1 MSNVETVQAIYQAFS
16 RGDIPA
22 ILEKLDERVA
32 WEVGETSTDV
42 PWLQRRDGREGALA
56 FFQSL
61 AALDFTKF
69 EVTNVIDAGGNR
81 VIGLCDVEATLRES
95 GRTFVETDEVHI
107 WWFNDAGR
115 VTAFR
120 HRVDTHMQWK
130 MVHGS
135 K

>member
-1 MSNVETVQAIYQAFS
+1 MSNVETVQAIYQAFG

-22 ILEKLDERVA
+22 ILEKLADDVV
-32 WEVGETSTDV
+32 WEAGEISTDI

-69 EVTNVIDAGGNR
+69 EVTAVLESGSR
-81 VIGLCDVEATLRES
+81 VVGLCNVEATLRET
-95 GRTFVETDEVHI
+95 GRKFAEPDEVHL
-107 WWFNDAGR
+107 WWFDDAGR

-120 HRVDTHMQWK
+120 HRVDTHLQWK
-130 MVHGS
+130 TYHGS
-135 K
+135 